1 MSDLYGPASPFR
13 ELPSF
18 SPAGATQVVN
28 AGSIS
33 LMGGAGGNNNGAF
46 LVTNGAGG
54 TQTVNA
60 GSISM
65 TGGTVGAG
73 NRVSLLE
80 GGELLIDGCG
90 QSFESSRRIGR
101 LGLRL
106 GEEGG
111 RAGEDK
117 QDRGRAGEDEQD
129 RPPAPHGAMIPRGGQ
144 EDRRRRRSL
153 PRSKSS

>member
-1 MSDLYGPASPFR
+1 MARRGHA
-13 ELPSF
+13 
-18 SPAGATQVVN
+18 
-28 AGSIS
+28 
-33 LMGGAGGNNNGAF
+33 
-46 LVTNGAGG
+46 
-54 TQTVNA
+54 
-60 GSISM
+60 
-65 TGGTVGAG
+65 
-73 NRVSLLE
+73 LE

-90 QSFESSRRIGR
+90 QSLESSRRIRR

-144 EDRRRRRSL
+144 EDRTSTPVSASL
-153 PRSKSS
+153 EVKLSAGTPALVQDGA